1 MQIGPIYFEAQWWW
15 LILAIIL
22 GIAEM
27 VMPGVFLIW
36 LGAAAALTGIITL
49 TLGIGTP
56 AQFAIFAVAGI
67 VAVYAGR
74 TWLKR
79 HPITSSDP
87 DLNDRTAR
95 LIGQTVLVVEAI
107 DGGHGRV
114 KVGDGVWLATGPDA
128 VVGSRVKVVG
138 ADGSRLKVEPFS
150 G

>member
-56 AQFAIFAVAGI
+56 AIFAVAGI